1 MDNEPNILAALN
13 TIAEFTSVR
22 YIVQG
27 ANDDTQPQPL
37 PFAVFTTSEKDFDG
51 LQTMCGVDENVFFQ
65 EFIVQIYSATSEQ
78 GRSLASQTIAALS
91 GIGTLTGSVT
101 EFEPDLR
108 AYISTVSFS

>member
-13 TIAEFTSVR
+13 TITDFTSVR

-27 ANDDTQPQPL
+27 ANDDNQPQDL
-37 PFAVFTTSEKDFDG
+37 PFAVFTTGEKDFDG
-51 LQTMCGVDENVFFQ
+51 LQTMCGVNQDVFFQ
-65 EFIVQIYSATSEQ
+65 DFVVQIYSATSEQ

-91 GIGTLTGSVT
+91 GIGTLVGSIT

-108 AYISTVSFS
+108 AYISTVNFS